1 MVFYMQSVGPTE
13 RVGEGVEEFGNEIQF
28 VKNCNS
34 FDTPALAPKGRRS
47 GFTGLRPF
55 RRGV

>member
-1 MVFYMQSVGPTE
+1 MQSVGPTE

-34 FDTPALAPKGRRS
+34 FDTPALAPKGCRGGLPTLREYRR
-47 GFTGLRPF
+47 TLHI
-55 RRGV
+55 